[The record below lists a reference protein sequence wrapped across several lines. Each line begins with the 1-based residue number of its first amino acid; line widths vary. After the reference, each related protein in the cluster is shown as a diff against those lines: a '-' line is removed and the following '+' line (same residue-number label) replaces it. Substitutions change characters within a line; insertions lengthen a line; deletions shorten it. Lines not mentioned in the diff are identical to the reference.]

1 MAVNV
6 YAPLA
11 MAEAFQDSVAAS
23 RQKKIVSMTSRSGH
37 LAAGERGPSST
48 APARRA

>member
-11 MAEAFQDSVAAS
+11 MAEAFQASVAAS
-23 RQKKIVSMTSRSGH
+23 AQKKIVSMASRFASTVATPT
-37 LAAGERGPSST
+37 AAG
-48 APARRA
+48 